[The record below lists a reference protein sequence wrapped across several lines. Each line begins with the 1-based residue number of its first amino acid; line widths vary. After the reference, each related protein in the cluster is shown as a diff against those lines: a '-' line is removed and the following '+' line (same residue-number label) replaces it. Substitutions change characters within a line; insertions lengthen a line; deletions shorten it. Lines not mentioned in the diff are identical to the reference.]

1 MSGDPHHPA
10 GGDGSERS
18 TAMVRLVDDYL
29 PVLFAYGYR
38 LTGSVE
44 DAEELTQQTFLI
56 AQEKIGQL
64 REASKVQ
71 PWLLKVLRNCFLKN
85 VRKRRPVIA
94 SEVEIDINQ
103 WIEQATGESEWD
115 TEQLQQALEE
125 LPDEFRVVVLMFY
138 FEQLSYRE
146 IADRLQLPLGT
157 VMSRLSRAKRPFA
170 RKTGTVRALSET
182 WIPSRRLTGA
192 TVLIAGWGRN
202 SVPGEAAG
210 NEGFGYERS

>member
-1 MSGDPHHPA
+1 MSGDPQHPA

-56 AQEKIGQL
+56 AHEKIGQL

-85 VRKRRPVIA
+85 VRKRQPVIA

-115 TEQLQQALEE
+115 TERLQQALEE

-146 IADRLQLPLGT
+146 IADRLELPLGT
-157 VMSRLSRAKRPFA
+157 VMSRLSRAKRHLRGKLVPS
-170 RKTGTVRALSET
+170 VR
-182 WIPSRRLTGA
+182 
-192 TVLIAGWGRN
+192 
-202 SVPGEAAG
+202 
-210 NEGFGYERS
+210 